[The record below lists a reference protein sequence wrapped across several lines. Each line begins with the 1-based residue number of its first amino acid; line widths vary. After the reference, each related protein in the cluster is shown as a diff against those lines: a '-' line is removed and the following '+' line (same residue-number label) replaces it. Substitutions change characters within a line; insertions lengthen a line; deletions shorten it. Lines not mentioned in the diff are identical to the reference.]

1 MGARVLDEHPYHLAA
16 PGYWLH
22 DWGLQFAQPL
32 DVERL
37 KFRFEELFQAVWR
50 QEVESDAL
58 NRLVLS
64 TDLDARAIAVLRA
77 YVRYFKQLGFP
88 FSQSYIEDTL
98 NRNPAIAQGLAELFA
113 LLPIPLACVAA
124 FFAIRHVLATP
135 RVVQAGYGWIV
146 FGATVLIFVLAFLGL
161 AYSIYPY
168 IVIDRL
174 TVWQA
179 ASATESLVVI
189 GIGVAITLPA
199 IIAYT
204 IFMYRVFWGKAR
216 ELTYGL

>member
-1 MGARVLDEHPYHLAA
+1 MPVQSGLVAYLDLTVTDQDTALAMRT
-16 PGYWLH
+16 G
-22 DWGLQFAQPL
+22 
-32 DVERL
+32 DV
-37 KFRFEELFQAVWR
+37 
-50 QEVESDAL
+50 
-58 NRLVLS
+58 
-64 TDLDARAIAVLRA
+64 
-77 YVRYFKQLGFP
+77 P
-88 FSQSYIEDTL
+88 
-98 NRNPAIAQGLAELFA
+98 
-113 LLPIPLACVAA
+113 
-124 FFAIRHVLATP
+124 VLATP